1 MNAPVNS
8 TSSFIRLAA
17 INVNDHVEKKQGL
30 SYLPW
35 AWAVDQLLRADPTAT
50 WEYRDCNGAPHL
62 TLADGT
68 AMVFCTVTAFGQSRT
83 MQLPVMDHRNRAIVN
98 LTPSQLTQ
106 QCSARW

>member
-1 MNAPVNS
+1 MNATNNA
-8 TSSFIRLAA
+8 SSFVRLAA
-17 INVNDHVEKKQGL
+17 INVNDHVEKKHGL

-35 AWAVDQLLRADPTAT
+35 AWAVDQLLRADPTAP
-50 WEYRDCNGAPHL
+50 WEYRECNGAPHL
-62 TLADGT
+62 ALADGT

-83 MQLPVMDHRNRAIVN
+83 MQLPTTATGRSST

>member
-1 MNAPVNS
+1 MNATNS
-8 TSSFIRLAA
+8 SSSFARLAA

-98 LTPSQLTQ
+98 PTPSPSTPR
-106 QCSARW
+106 CSARW